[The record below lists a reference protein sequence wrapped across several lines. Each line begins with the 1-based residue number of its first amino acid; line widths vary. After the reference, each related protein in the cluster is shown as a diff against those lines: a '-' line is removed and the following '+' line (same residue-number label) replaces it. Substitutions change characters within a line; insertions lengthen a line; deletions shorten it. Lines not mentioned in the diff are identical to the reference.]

1 MEDRFNFNAIVTGY
15 YDIDTPDEYAEFEPQ
30 IYLENVDIWS
40 GGDIG
45 ISRDDL
51 ELAIKN
57 QYPNL
62 EKSQFNQIMN
72 FFEDN
77 SISSDNEAYLTIL
90 PHKIIQCTGLK
101 DKNSKMIYEGDI
113 LLDIARHDKPLYVV
127 KWNKSQAQFY
137 IKMINPKKYE
147 LYAEWNLGRHDLDY
161 EVIGNIYE
169 NHDLLEVNNDNK

>member
-30 IYLENVDIWS
+30 IYLENIDIWS

-77 SISSDNEAYLTIL
+77 SISSDNE
-90 PHKIIQCTGLK
+90 
-101 DKNSKMIYEGDI
+101 E
-113 LLDIARHDKPLYVV
+113 
-127 KWNKSQAQFY
+127 
-137 IKMINPKKYE
+137 
-147 LYAEWNLGRHDLDY
+147 
-161 EVIGNIYE
+161 
-169 NHDLLEVNNDNK
+169 